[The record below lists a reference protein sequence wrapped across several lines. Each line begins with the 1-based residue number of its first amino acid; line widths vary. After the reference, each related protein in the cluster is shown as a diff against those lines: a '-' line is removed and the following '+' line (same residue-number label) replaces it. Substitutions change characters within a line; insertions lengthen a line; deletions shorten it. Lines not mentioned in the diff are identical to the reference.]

1 MVLNAHGTDVS
12 SGLAQ
17 GTMHMEMMAVH
28 NEGNGV
34 SVA

>member
-17 GTMHMEMMAVH
+17 GTVRMETTVVS
-28 NEGNGV
+28 NEGNGG